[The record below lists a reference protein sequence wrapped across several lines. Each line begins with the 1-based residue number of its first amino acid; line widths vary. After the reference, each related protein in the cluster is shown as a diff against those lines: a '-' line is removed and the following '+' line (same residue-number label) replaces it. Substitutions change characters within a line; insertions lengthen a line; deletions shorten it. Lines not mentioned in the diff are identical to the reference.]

1 MCDGMTK
8 LILQTQVSIDGYM
21 AAKDGDTGWLVWP
34 WQDEWTW
41 DPELRAYHERLLG
54 SCGVALLSGKE
65 VGGFVDH
72 WRDMA
77 GRKDNPQHRFAQSI
91 VDAEK
96 VAFSRSAS
104 GETSLP
110 NTRYATRSLRDEVNA
125 LKREADTDMIAWGG
139 SEFVQSLLR
148 ENLVDEVHLLVNP
161 TALGDGLPV
170 FPAGGK
176 PHTYRLIDATA
187 YPCGVTVQRYAAHP

>member
-1 MCDGMTK
+1 MAK
-8 LILQTQVSIDGYM
+8 LILQTQVSVDGYM
-21 AAKDGDTGWLVWP
+21 GAADGDTGWLVWP
-34 WQDEWTW
+34 WQEEWTW
-41 DPELRAYHERLLG
+41 DPELRAYHEQLLA

-72 WRDMA
+72 WHDMA
-77 GRKDNPQHRFAQSI
+77 ERTDNPQHRFARSI

-104 GETSLP
+104 GDTGRP
-110 NTRYATRSLRDEVNA
+110 NTRYATRPLRDEVDA
-125 LKREADTDMIAWGG
+125 LKREAETDLIAWGG

-148 ENLVDEVHLLVNP
+148 ENLVDEAHLLVNP
-161 TALGDGLPV
+161 TALGEGLPV

-176 PHTYRLIDATA
+176 ARTLRLVDARP
-187 YPCGVTVQRYAAHP
+187 YPCGVTVLRYELSP